1 MLQRYKKNV
10 SCGMKGFAF
19 LLMEFFFLEDR
30 KQEKI
35 EKKRFC

>member
-1 MLQRYKKNV
+1 MWNERLRF
-10 SCGMKGFAF
+10 FANGV
-19 LLMEFFFLEDR
+19 LFLEDR

>member
-1 MLQRYKKNV
+1 MRNERLR
-10 SCGMKGFAF
+10 FF
-19 LLMEFFFLEDR
+19 LLMVFFFLEDR

>member
-1 MLQRYKKNV
+1 MCNV
-10 SCGMKGFAF
+10 CYDYATKIYFAF